1 MTRSSDFRAAPLPLF
16 LAALTQRKGIPR
28 RDGADVDI
36 RDMKILLE
44 DLGYSVDVR
53 ENLTASVT
61 SLIEMMVMPLIFLK
75 NVRKFDCSPRNL
87 TT

>member
-1 MTRSSDFRAAPLPLF
+1 MEKSIRTR
-16 LAALTQRKGIPR
+16 LALIICNTEFENLPR